1 MKQTLIC
8 KWFDRAL
15 ELKEGERLYIPCL
28 NKSDQASKRVLIYK
42 QRVAYSSIDPD
53 IELQIGI
60 LKEKIGEK
68 LYVVLEKRNLLNEG
82 FVIEVNGSRKNV
94 ILNTL
99 QSENSLLRKVLLMYM
114 DKIELTEIIETL
126 TDYTPAEI
134 KKAYNKVTKK
144 EKVSCQEKE

>member
-28 NKSDQASKRVLIYK
+28 NKSDQASKRVLVYR

-53 IELQIGI
+53 IELRIGI

-126 TDYTPAEI
+126 TDYTPDEI

-144 EKVSCQEKE
+144 EEVCQEKE

>member
-53 IELQIGI
+53 IELRIGI
-60 LKEKIGEK
+60 LKEKIDEK

-126 TDYTPAEI
+126 TDYTPDEI

-144 EKVSCQEKE
+144 EEVSCQEKE

>member
-28 NKSDQASKRVLIYK
+28 NKSDQASKRVLMYR

-94 ILNTL
+94 ILNTF

>member
-28 NKSDQASKRVLIYK
+28 NKSDQASKRVLMYR

-53 IELQIGI
+53 IELRIGI

-144 EKVSCQEKE
+144 EEVSCQEKE

>member
-28 NKSDQASKRVLIYK
+28 NKSDQASKRVLIYR
-42 QRVAYSSIDPD
+42 QRAAYSSVDPD

-60 LKEKIGEK
+60 LREKIGEK
-68 LYVVLEKRNLLNEG
+68 YYIALEKRNLLNEG
-82 FVIEVNGSRKNV
+82 FIIEVNGSRKNV
-94 ILNTL
+94 VLNTSR
-99 QSENSLLRKVLLMYM
+99 SEDSLLRKVLLMYQ
-114 DKIELTEIIETL
+114 DKIELAEIIETL
-126 TDYTPAEI
+126 TDYTPDEI

-144 EKVSCQEKE
+144 EEVCQEKE

>member
-53 IELQIGI
+53 IELRIGI
-60 LKEKIGEK
+60 LKEKIDEK

>member
-1 MKQTLIC
+1 MKQTLIS
-8 KWFDRAL
+8 KWFDQAL

-28 NKSDQASKRVLIYK
+28 NKSDQASKHVLIYR
-42 QRVAYSSIDPD
+42 QRAAYSSVDPD

-60 LKEKIGEK
+60 LREKVGEK
-68 LYVVLEKRNLLNEG
+68 FYVVLEKRNLLNEG
-82 FVIEVNGSRKNV
+82 FVIEANGNKKNV

>member
-53 IELQIGI
+53 IELRIGI

-82 FVIEVNGSRKNV
+82 FVIEANGSRKNV

-99 QSENSLLRKVLLMYM
+99 QSENSLLRKVLLMYA

>member
-53 IELQIGI
+53 IELRIGI

>member
-28 NKSDQASKRVLIYK
+28 NKSDQASKRVLMYR

-53 IELQIGI
+53 IELRIGI
-60 LKEKIGEK
+60 LKEKIDEK

-126 TDYTPAEI
+126 TDYTPDEV

-144 EKVSCQEKE
+144 EEGLCQEKE

>member
-28 NKSDQASKRVLIYK
+28 NKSDQASKRVLMYR

-53 IELQIGI
+53 IELRIGI

>member
-53 IELQIGI
+53 IELRIGI

-144 EKVSCQEKE
+144 EEVSCQEKE

>member
-1 MKQTLIC
+1 VKQTLIS
-8 KWFDRAL
+8 KWFDQAL

-53 IELQIGI
+53 IELRIGI

-144 EKVSCQEKE
+144 EEVSCQEKE

>member
-53 IELQIGI
+53 IELRIGI
-60 LKEKIGEK
+60 LKEKIDEK

-134 KKAYNKVTKK
+134 K
-144 EKVSCQEKE
+144 

>member
-53 IELQIGI
+53 IELRIGI

-82 FVIEVNGSRKNV
+82 FVIEANGSRKNV

-99 QSENSLLRKVLLMYM
+99 QSENSLLRKVLLMYA

-126 TDYTPAEI
+126 TDYTPDEV

-144 EKVSCQEKE
+144 EEVSCQEKE

>member
-28 NKSDQASKRVLIYK
+28 NKSDQASKRVLMYR

-68 LYVVLEKRNLLNEG
+68 FYVVLEKRNLLNEG

-94 ILNTL
+94 VLNTL

>member
-53 IELQIGI
+53 IELRIGI
-60 LKEKIGEK
+60 LKEKIDEK

-144 EKVSCQEKE
+144 EEVSCQEKE

>member
-1 MKQTLIC
+1 MKQTLIS
-8 KWFDRAL
+8 KWFDQAL

-68 LYVVLEKRNLLNEG
+68 YYIVLEKRNLLNEG
-82 FVIEVNGSRKNV
+82 FIIEVNGSRKNV
-94 ILNTL
+94 VLNTS
-99 QSENSLLRKVLLMYM
+99 QSEDSLLRKVLLMHQDEM
-114 DKIELTEIIETL
+114 KLAEIIETL
-126 TDYTPAEI
+126 TDYTPDEI

-144 EKVSCQEKE
+144 EEVSCQEKE

>member
-53 IELQIGI
+53 IELRIGI
-60 LKEKIGEK
+60 LKEKIDEK

-134 KKAYNKVTKK
+134 KKAYNKVIKR
-144 EKVSCQEKE
+144 EEVLCQEKE

>member
-1 MKQTLIC
+1 MKQTLIS
-8 KWFDRAL
+8 KWFDQAL

-53 IELQIGI
+53 IELRIGI

-94 ILNTL
+94 ILNTF

-144 EKVSCQEKE
+144 EEVSCQEKE

>member
-1 MKQTLIC
+1 MKQTLIS
-8 KWFDRAL
+8 KWFDQAL

-68 LYVVLEKRNLLNEG
+68 YYIVLEKRNLLNEG